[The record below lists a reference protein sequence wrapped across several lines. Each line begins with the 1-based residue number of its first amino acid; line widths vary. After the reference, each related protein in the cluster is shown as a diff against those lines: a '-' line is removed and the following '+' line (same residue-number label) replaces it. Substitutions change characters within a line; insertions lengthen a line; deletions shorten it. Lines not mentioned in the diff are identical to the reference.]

1 VISPVAPGAASEGEL
16 SEEQKQSELEKP
28 TVADAEEVVNLAT
41 VVDEKTTTPSTEEAV
56 DESATTKGKILDR
69 SMQGSPVSEDVFLD
83 APSEKEASGKSSP
96 TLKINQENTV
106 VESKP
111 VGSNDLSQ
119 LQGVSED
126 RSKDR
131 GETAVS
137 KEEEKDKGTYVGD
150 TTWEER
156 TWKELVRLK
165 EDMFWARVGGLR

>member
-1 VISPVAPGAASEGEL
+1 VARGAASEGEL

-28 TVADAEEVVNLAT
+28 TPVAAAEKVVNLAT
-41 VVDEKTTTPSTEEAV
+41 VVDEKTTTPSLEEAV
-56 DESATTKGKILDR
+56 DKSATTEGKILDR
-69 SMQGSPVSEDVFLD
+69 SMQGSPVSEDVFVD
-83 APSEKEASGKSSP
+83 APSEKEASGDEPSP
-96 TLKINQENTV
+96 PLKLNEENTV
-106 VESKP
+106 MESKP

-119 LQGVSED
+119 LRGVSED
-126 RSKDR
+126 HSKDR
-131 GETAVS
+131 GEAAVS